1 VPTIFDDS
9 ETIGRALAEN
19 DTINRRQRC
28 NRTSLLP
35 TSNMPRK
42 EHAMSATPDTE
53 KELIDI
59 VRNDLAVDLPVIDGS
74 SRLVADLGLDSV
86 AFAVALVAIDE
97 RLGVRLSE
105 RELTECATVADV
117 LQTIFR
123 HTAGC
128 VSNGQGT

>member
-1 VPTIFDDS
+1 
-9 ETIGRALAEN
+9 
-19 DTINRRQRC
+19 
-28 NRTSLLP
+28 
-35 TSNMPRK
+35 
-42 EHAMSATPDTE
+42 MSATADTE

-105 RELTECATVADV
+105 RELIECATVADV
-117 LQTIFR
+117 VRTVSR
-123 HTAGC
+123 HSASC
-128 VSNGQGT
+128 VSNGQEM